1 MGVAKMTKYADPH
14 KCFYTGFGD
23 GFHACSLFSF
33 LDKSVFILGV
43 ENSSAIHV
51 DFKKK
56 KNLVLCEGSTQ
67 GLGNAEITAEAIC

>member
-1 MGVAKMTKYADPH
+1 MNTTFALNIVLMGVAKMTKYADPH

-33 LDKSVFILGV
+33 PNFGLDKSVFILGV

-51 DFKKK
+51 DCKKK
-56 KNLVLCEGSTQ
+56 KKFSPL
-67 GLGNAEITAEAIC
+67 

>member
-33 LDKSVFILGV
+33 PNFGLDKSVFILGV

-51 DFKKK
+51 DCKKK
-56 KNLVLCEGSTQ
+56 KKFSPL
-67 GLGNAEITAEAIC
+67 